1 MVPGKRIGKRRTGME
16 FVELDR
22 LLKEAKKLYF
32 IGIGGVSMSSLAAIA
47 ALRGYAVR
55 GSDRTESPVT
65 GELTR
70 KGITVF
76 YGHEAKNV
84 EGSDAVVMTAAIP
97 QTNPERIRAAEL
109 GIPLLTRAEFLGWL
123 MTGYT
128 RRVGVAGTHGKSTT
142 TSMLAEIYFAAGA
155 DPTVVSGAALN
166 DMGGYYKIGGAEH
179 FLFEACEYTDSFL
192 SFFPTTAVVTNV
204 DFDHPDYFA
213 DLEAVKTSFTRYI
226 GRAELAVLNADDRN
240 SVDCRNRSTTPSVT
254 YGIENE
260 ADYRA
265 ENVSYENGCA
275 VFTLTKGGKRLTEVA
290 LRVPGTH
297 NVYDALAAAAAAYE
311 NGIPAE
317 AIRAGLARFTGASR
331 RFERKGTLNGA
342 AVYDDYA
349 HHPGEIRATL
359 ATAKRMGKRVVCVFQ
374 PHTFSRTAKLLD
386 GFRTA
391 FTDADEVI
399 FADIYAARETNIYGV
414 SAKGLAEMTTNGK
427 YLGDLAAIASYL
439 KATLTGNDLLIVMG
453 AGDIIGLDRLLLPAE
468 C

>member
-1 MVPGKRIGKRRTGME
+1 ME
-16 FVELDR
+16 LEELDR
-22 LLKEAKKLYF
+22 LLSAAKNLYF

-47 ALRGYAVR
+47 ALRGYSVR
-55 GSDRTESPVT
+55 GSDRTESAVT
-65 GELTR
+65 RELAA

-76 YGHEAKNV
+76 YGHEAKNA

-97 QTNPERIRAAEL
+97 KNNPERVRAGEL
-109 GIPLLTRAEFLGWL
+109 GIPVLTRAEFLGWL
-123 MTGYT
+123 MTGYV

-142 TSMLAEIYFAAGA
+142 TSMLAEIYFAADA

-166 DMGGYYKIGGAEH
+166 DMGGCYQIGGKEH

-192 SFFPTTAVVTNV
+192 SFYPTTAVVTNV

-213 DLEAVKTSFTRYI
+213 DLEAVKSSFTRYI
-226 GRAELAVLNADDRN
+226 GRAKLAVLNADDPN
-240 SVDCRNRSTTPSVT
+240 SADCRRRSAVPSVT

-265 ENVSYENGCA
+265 ENITYENGCA
-275 VFTLTKGGKRLTEVA
+275 SFTLTKGGEGLTEIT

-317 AIRAGLARFTGASR
+317 AVAEGLARFTGASR

-342 AVYDDYA
+342 PVFDDYA

-374 PHTFSRTAKLLD
+374 PHTFSRTVKLLD

-391 FTDADEVI
+391 FADADEVI
-399 FADIYAARETNIYGV
+399 FADIYAARETNTYGIT
-414 SAKGLAEMTTNGK
+414 SEALAGMVENGK
-427 YLGDLAAIASYL
+427 YLGALPAIASYL
-439 KATLTGNDLLIVMG
+439 KAVLTGNDLLIVMG
-453 AGDIIGLDRLLLPAE
+453 AGDIIGLDRLLLTPE